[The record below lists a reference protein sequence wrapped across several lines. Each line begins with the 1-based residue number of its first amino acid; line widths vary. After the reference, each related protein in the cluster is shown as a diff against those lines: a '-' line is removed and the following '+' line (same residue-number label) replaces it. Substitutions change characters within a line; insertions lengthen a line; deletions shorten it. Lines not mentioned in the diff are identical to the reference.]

1 MYCNKSQKITEST
14 NFVFEVSLSTFYFVS
29 ALQYLDSFYY
39 QNPVK
44 QTAFLY
50 LKLPLKSGFF

>member
-1 MYCNKSQKITEST
+1 MHCNKSPKITEST
-14 NFVFEVSLSTFYFVS
+14 NFVFEVSLSTFYFIF
-29 ALQYLDSFYY
+29 ALQHLDSFYY
-39 QNPVK
+39 QNHVK